1 MQRQNNNSFS
11 IFDRG
16 YRNKAGKAV
25 PQNKPLETQT
35 IEWVGEYIKSE
46 RAREATQLL
55 RNLKVQETSEAEQ
68 KERELKVLSFMYATF
83 SGIFSYR
90 KTDGLLMRSPF
101 ICLDF
106 DDLASLDEAKSLREQ
121 LSADS
126 HIETELC
133 FVSPRGHGVKWV
145 VTLPERT
152 LGMTFKEQFED
163 LQKSSLDAAKEQW
176 DIYFDYTSKMQQTFI
191 DALPDEVPSI
201 PGFPPIF
208 MPVPPKAVL
217 KKGKELREERNKHN
231 KEQFDSEVDYA
242 KKRRDHAEEAISEGV
257 KDIEE
262 KIKKKE

>member
-1 MQRQNNNSFS
+1 MSKVITNGFS

-55 RNLKVQETSEAEQ
+55 RDLKVQETSEAEQ

-133 FVSPRGHGVKWV
+133 FVSPRGRGVKWV

-152 LGMTFKEQFED
+152 LGMTFKEQFDFMRD
-163 LQKSSLDAAKEQW
+163 L
-176 DIYFDYTSKMQQTFI
+176 
-191 DALPDEVPSI
+191 V
-201 PGFPPIF
+201 GFNYGI
-208 MPVPPKAVL
+208 
-217 KKGKELREERNKHN
+217 
-231 KEQFDSEVDYA
+231 EVDKTGSDVSRACFLPYDPECYINPKYQQ
-242 KKRRDHAEEAISEGV
+242 KKTSE
-257 KDIEE
+257 I
-262 KIKKKE
+262 

>member
-1 MQRQNNNSFS
+1 MLRQNNNSFS

-55 RNLKVQETSEAEQ
+55 RDLMAQETSEAEQ
-68 KERELKVLSFMYATF
+68 KEREFKVLSFMYATF
-83 SGIFSYR
+83 SGVFSYR

-133 FVSPRGHGVKWV
+133 FVSPRGRGVKWV

-152 LGMTFKEQFED
+152 LGMTFKEQFDFMRD
-163 LQKSSLDAAKEQW
+163 L
-176 DIYFDYTSKMQQTFI
+176 
-191 DALPDEVPSI
+191 V
-201 PGFPPIF
+201 GFNYGI
-208 MPVPPKAVL
+208 
-217 KKGKELREERNKHN
+217 
-231 KEQFDSEVDYA
+231 EVDKTGSDVSRACFLPYDPECYINPKYQQ
-242 KKRRDHAEEAISEGV
+242 KKTSE
-257 KDIEE
+257 I
-262 KIKKKE
+262 

>member
-1 MQRQNNNSFS
+1 M
-11 IFDRG
+11 
-16 YRNKAGKAV
+16 

-35 IEWVGEYIKSE
+35 IKWVGEYIKSE

-55 RNLKVQETSEAEQ
+55 RDLMAQETSEAEQ

-83 SGIFSYR
+83 SGVFSYR

-133 FVSPRGHGVKWV
+133 FVSPRGRGVKWV

-152 LGMTFKEQFED
+152 LGMTFKEQFDFMRD
-163 LQKSSLDAAKEQW
+163 L
-176 DIYFDYTSKMQQTFI
+176 
-191 DALPDEVPSI
+191 V
-201 PGFPPIF
+201 GFNYGI
-208 MPVPPKAVL
+208 
-217 KKGKELREERNKHN
+217 
-231 KEQFDSEVDYA
+231 EVDKTGSDVSRACFLPYDPECYINP
-242 KKRRDHAEEAISEGV
+242 KYQQ
-257 KDIEE
+257 
-262 KIKKKE
+262 

>member
-1 MQRQNNNSFS
+1 MVT
-11 IFDRG
+11 
-16 YRNKAGKAV
+16 K
-25 PQNKPLETQT
+25 
-35 IEWVGEYIKSE
+35 KSE
-46 RAREATQLL
+46 SKTQ
-55 RNLKVQETSEAEQ
+55 
-68 KERELKVLSFMYATF
+68 SFYFVPA
-83 SGIFSYR
+83 
-90 KTDGLLMRSPF
+90 PF
-101 ICLDF
+101 VPVWEW
-106 DDLASLDEAKSLREQ
+106 SNDESRDEKWESFKSN
-121 LSADS
+121 
-126 HIETELC
+126 
-133 FVSPRGHGVKWV
+133 VK
-145 VTLPERT
+145 
-152 LGMTFKEQFED
+152 TFKEQFED

-257 KDIEE
+257 KNIEE

>member
-1 MQRQNNNSFS
+1 MSKVITNSFS

-55 RNLKVQETSEAEQ
+55 RDLMAQETSEAEE
-68 KERELKVLSFMYATF
+68 KRRELKVLSFMYATF

-133 FVSPRGHGVKWV
+133 FVSPSGRGVKWV

-152 LGMTFKEQFED
+152 LGMAFKEQFDFMRD
-163 LQKSSLDAAKEQW
+163 L
-176 DIYFDYTSKMQQTFI
+176 
-191 DALPDEVPSI
+191 V
-201 PGFPPIF
+201 GFNYGI
-208 MPVPPKAVL
+208 
-217 KKGKELREERNKHN
+217 
-231 KEQFDSEVDYA
+231 EVDASGSDVPRACFLPYDPECYINPKYQQ
-242 KKRRDHAEEAISEGV
+242 KKQVRYD
-257 KDIEE
+257 
-262 KIKKKE
+262 

>member
-1 MQRQNNNSFS
+1 MTKIFTNGFS
-11 IFDRG
+11 IFNRG

-55 RNLKVQETSEAEQ
+55 RNLKAQETSEAEQ

-83 SGIFSYR
+83 SGVFSYR

-133 FVSPRGHGVKWV
+133 FVSPRGRGVKWV

-152 LGMTFKEQFED
+152 LGMTFKEQFDFMRD
-163 LQKSSLDAAKEQW
+163 L
-176 DIYFDYTSKMQQTFI
+176 
-191 DALPDEVPSI
+191 V
-201 PGFPPIF
+201 GFNYGI
-208 MPVPPKAVL
+208 
-217 KKGKELREERNKHN
+217 
-231 KEQFDSEVDYA
+231 EVDKTGSDVSRACFLPYDPECYINPKYQQ
-242 KKRRDHAEEAISEGV
+242 KKTDEI
-257 KDIEE
+257 
-262 KIKKKE
+262 

>member
-1 MQRQNNNSFS
+1 MSKIITNGFS

-55 RNLKVQETSEAEQ
+55 RDLMVQEPSEAEQ

-90 KTDGLLMRSPF
+90 KMDGLLMRSPF

-133 FVSPRGHGVKWV
+133 FVSPRGRGVKWV

-152 LGMTFKEQFED
+152 LGMTFKEQFDFMRD
-163 LQKSSLDAAKEQW
+163 L
-176 DIYFDYTSKMQQTFI
+176 
-191 DALPDEVPSI
+191 V
-201 PGFPPIF
+201 GFNYGI
-208 MPVPPKAVL
+208 
-217 KKGKELREERNKHN
+217 
-231 KEQFDSEVDYA
+231 EVDKTGSDVSRACFLPYDPECYINP
-242 KKRRDHAEEAISEGV
+242 KYQQQKN
-257 KDIEE
+257 K
-262 KIKKKE
+262 

>member
-55 RNLKVQETSEAEQ
+55 RDLMAQETSEAEQ
-68 KERELKVLSFMYATF
+68 KEREFKVLSFMYATF

-133 FVSPRGHGVKWV
+133 FVSPRGRGVKWV

-152 LGMTFKEQFED
+152 LGMTFKEQFDFMRD
-163 LQKSSLDAAKEQW
+163 L
-176 DIYFDYTSKMQQTFI
+176 
-191 DALPDEVPSI
+191 V
-201 PGFPPIF
+201 GFNYGI
-208 MPVPPKAVL
+208 
-217 KKGKELREERNKHN
+217 
-231 KEQFDSEVDYA
+231 EVDKTGSDVSRACFLPYDPECYINP
-242 KKRRDHAEEAISEGV
+242 KYQQQKN
-257 KDIEE
+257 K
-262 KIKKKE
+262 

>member
-1 MQRQNNNSFS
+1 MSKVITNSFS

-55 RNLKVQETSEAEQ
+55 RDLMAQETSEAEQ

-133 FVSPRGHGVKWV
+133 FVSPRGRGVKWV

-152 LGMTFKEQFED
+152 LGMTFKEQFDFMRD
-163 LQKSSLDAAKEQW
+163 L
-176 DIYFDYTSKMQQTFI
+176 
-191 DALPDEVPSI
+191 V
-201 PGFPPIF
+201 GFNYGI
-208 MPVPPKAVL
+208 
-217 KKGKELREERNKHN
+217 
-231 KEQFDSEVDYA
+231 EVDKTGSDVSRACFLPYDPECYINPKYQQ
-242 KKRRDHAEEAISEGV
+242 KKTSE
-257 KDIEE
+257 I
-262 KIKKKE
+262 